1 LSFIWVYLGPI
12 DEETYLMTYSPHT
25 EDDRQALLRAIGVES
40 IDALFAAVPETVRF
54 PNLDLPPALSPMEVG
69 WEMAGLAGQNA
80 HIGPAGPLT
89 SFLGAGA
96 YDHYVPS
103 LVDHVLR
110 RGEFFTAY
118 TPYQPEVSQ
127 GTLQAIFEY
136 QTMMAELTGMDVS
149 NASHYDG
156 ATAVAEAVLMAANIH
171 PRRKRIVM
179 SPTVH
184 PHYRQVV
191 QGYVQGTNLEVVGDD
206 RPAAELEETLSYLD
220 QNCALVIVQ
229 SPNFFGQF
237 EPLAGLAE
245 RVHAAGA
252 LLCVVAE
259 PIHMGLFK
267 PPGDY
272 GADIV
277 CGEGQ
282 PLGLPLSYGGP
293 YLGYFCSRN
302 QHVRKMAGRLVGET
316 IDADGRRS
324 YVLALATREQHI
336 RRGKATSNICTNQGL
351 MALAAAVYL
360 ATLGKQG
367 LRRVAELCYH
377 NAHYLAGQVDALDD
391 YQVWQGKPFF
401 KEFVVVCPQMAA
413 DVNQRLLDEYG
424 IIGGYDLGR
433 DYLHL
438 SRHLLVCATET
449 TRRADMDRLVQAL
462 AEIAANP

>member
-1 LSFIWVYLGPI
+1 
-12 DEETYLMTYSPHT
+12 MTYSPHT
-25 EDDRQALLRAIGVES
+25 ENDRQALLRAIGVES
-40 IDALFAAVPETVRF
+40 IDALFAAVPEAVRY
-54 PNLDLPPALSPMEVG
+54 PDLDLPPGLSPMETA
-69 WEMAGLAGQNA
+69 WEMADLAGQNA
-80 HIGPAGPLT
+80 GTGPGGPLT

-156 ATAVAEAVLMAANIH
+156 ATAVAEAVLMAVNIY
-171 PRRKRIVM
+171 PKRKRIIV

-184 PHYRQVV
+184 PQYRQVV
-191 QGYVQGTNLEVVGDD
+191 RSYSQGSGLEIVGDD
-206 RPAAELEETLSYLD
+206 GPAVELEEALSHLD
-220 QNCALVIVQ
+220 QNSALVIVQ

-237 EPLAGLAE
+237 EPLDGLAE

-267 PPGDY
+267 PPGAF
-272 GADIV
+272 GADMV

-293 YLGYFCSRN
+293 YLGYFCSRD

-316 IDADGRRS
+316 VDADGRRS

-336 RRGKATSNICTNQGL
+336 RRAKATSNICTNQGL

-360 ATLGKQG
+360 ATMGKQG

-377 NAHYLAGQVDALDD
+377 NAHYLAGRIDALDD
-391 YQVWQGKPFF
+391 YRVWQSKPFF
-401 KEFVVVCPQMAA
+401 KEFVVVCPQTAA
-413 DVNQRLLDEYG
+413 AVNQRLLDEYG
-424 IIGGYDLGR
+424 IVGGYDLGR
-433 DYLHL
+433 DYPHL
-438 SRHLLVCATET
+438 DHHLLVCATET
-449 TRRADMDRLVQAL
+449 TRRADMDRLAEAL
-462 AEIAANP
+462 AEIAANS